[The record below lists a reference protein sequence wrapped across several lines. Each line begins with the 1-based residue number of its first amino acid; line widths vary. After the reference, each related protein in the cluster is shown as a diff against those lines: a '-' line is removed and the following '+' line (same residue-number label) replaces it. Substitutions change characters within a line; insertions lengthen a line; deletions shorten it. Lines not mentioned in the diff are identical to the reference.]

1 VSILVV
7 LAGGEMEIEL
17 VPATEKSMI
26 FLKSQNLEAVTMKML
41 FFASFEKNKFF
52 QD

>member
-17 VPATEKSMI
+17 VPATEKSMVFLQSQKLGDHHENAI
-26 FLKSQNLEAVTMKML
+26 FCII
-41 FFASFEKNKFF
+41 
-52 QD
+52 